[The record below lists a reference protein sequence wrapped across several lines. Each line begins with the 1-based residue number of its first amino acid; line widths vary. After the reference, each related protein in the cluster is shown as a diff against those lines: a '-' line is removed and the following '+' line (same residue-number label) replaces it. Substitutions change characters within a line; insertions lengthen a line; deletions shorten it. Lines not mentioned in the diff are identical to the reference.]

1 MNQGPKELRA
11 RKPHPLDVS
20 HGTVSIEATSMRN
33 SLEEIARAV
42 AAAVAS
48 FKAGEFDTTCEAI
61 TFLTSFF
68 SDHETEI
75 LESKVDLTPLE
86 ELYEAH
92 EFHKLMKF
100 CFDNENT
107 AVAEV
112 LLVHLQQIIVF
123 VDFQPL
129 FTIEFFLPSLLE
141 CFLSYDGP
149 RCAQFFVLLERILPR
164 QLHEDAS
171 FIYENLERL
180 YQKYESLQ
188 ALSAWLDFL
197 LSLLGLPARPEDLG
211 TLIKLAVI
219 PDDDSPDLLH
229 KLYVITKKA
238 AKAAFRQD
246 LPVLTMFERCQRD
259 LLVVLLK
266 KPVQDN
272 EVLVI
277 DRVRLLETLL
287 RVSKG
292 RHRDQLYLLSGR
304 CFDFDFA
311 TVAGTD
317 DVDRLPYVFR
327 LYEIIAE
334 IDPSFLLGKV
344 ARSRRIVDQVTHVLE
359 EGSFHAKAQAL
370 KFVSAAVRVPGML
383 DFLKKVISCENLFDF
398 SSDLPQMDPTL
409 AIAYLLVIQTLVQST
424 THDMRLRE
432 ILMKNLDR
440 TKESF
445 FYLHSE
451 NMLVEDMKKETLVI
465 LEEAERESEERYMG
479 LHLEY
484 YD

>member
-1 MNQGPKELRA
+1 MNQGPKELRP
-11 RKPHPLDVS
+11 RKSHPLDVS

-33 SLEEIARAV
+33 SLEEIAKAV
-42 AAAVAS
+42 EAAVGS
-48 FKAGEFDTTCEAI
+48 FKAGEFDTTCKTI
-61 TFLTSFF
+61 TFLTSCF

-123 VDFQPL
+123 VDFQRL

-149 RCAQFFVLLERILPR
+149 RCAQFCVLLERILPH
-164 QLHEDAS
+164 QVHEDTS
-171 FIYENLERL
+171 FIYKNLERL
-180 YQKYESLQ
+180 YHKYEYLQ

-197 LSLLGLPARPEDLG
+197 LSLLGLPARRDDLG
-211 TLIKLAVI
+211 LLIKLAVI

-229 KLYVITKKA
+229 KLYLITRKA

-246 LPVLTMFERCQRD
+246 IPVLPMFERYQRD

-266 KPVQDN
+266 RPVQDN
-272 EVLVI
+272 EVLLV

-292 RHRDQLYLLSGR
+292 RHRDQLYLLGR
-304 CFDFDFA
+304 SFDFDFA

-317 DVDRLPYVFR
+317 DVDQLPYVFR
-327 LYEIIAE
+327 LYELIAQ

-344 ARSRRIVDQVTHVLE
+344 ARSRRIVDQVTHVVE
-359 EGSFHAKAQAL
+359 EGCFHAKEQAL
-370 KFVSAAVRVPGML
+370 KFVSAAVAGSGML
-383 DFLKKVISCENLFDF
+383 DFLKKVISCESLFDF
-398 SSDLPQMDPTL
+398 SSDLPQMDPSL
-409 AIAYLLVIQTLVQST
+409 AIAYLGMIQTLVQST

-451 NMLVEDMKKETLVI
+451 HMLVEDMKKETLANLV
-465 LEEAERESEERYMG
+465 EADRESEERY
-479 LHLEY
+479 L
-484 YD
+484 